1 MCLALPHRLFAH
13 IRRVLILAVAPLLL
27 VGLVLPGM
35 ALPAAAAGSVDISAG
50 GPAAAPFVA
59 DEDFSGGATA
69 AVTNA
74 ISTTGVTNPA
84 PQSVYQHNR
93 YGNFT
98 YTIPG
103 FTAGATYTIRLHF
116 AEEYWTTAG
125 SRIFNVLIDGTQV
138 LTNFDIFATAGG
150 EYKAVVEQFTETAP
164 ASGTFTIQFATVKD
178 NAQVNGIEIDPAGS
192 TGNTVTV
199 TNPGTQT
206 STAGTAASLQIH
218 ASDSASGQTLT
229 YAATGLPAGLSINA
243 SSGLISGT
251 PTTAGSST
259 VTVTAT
265 DTTGASGTATFT
277 WTVSSGSGTGGV
289 DISAGGPAAAPYAA
303 DEDFTGGATSNTTHA
318 ITTTGLT
325 DPAPQSVYQHNRYG
339 NFTYTIPGLTPGG
352 SYTVRLH
359 FAEEYWTTAGSR
371 IFNVLINGTQVL
383 TNFDIFATAGG
394 EYIAVIEPFTATA
407 SSTGTIT
414 IQFVTVKD
422 NAQVNG
428 IEINPAGSTTGN
440 TVTVTNPGTQTSTAG
455 TAASLQIH
463 ASDSASGQTLTYTA
477 TGLPAGL
484 SINASTGL
492 ITGTPTTTGTS
503 TVTVTAKD
511 TTGASGS
518 ASFSWTVNP
527 AGANTVTVTN
537 PGSQSWTVSTAASLQ
552 IQASDSAPG
561 QTLTYSATGLP
572 AGLTI
577 SSSGLISGTPTTAST
592 GSTTVKATDTTGA
605 SGSATFSWT
614 VSAAGTGCTGQSNQP
629 NFGPNVYIFNPSES
643 ATTINNTLNTIF
655 NSQKVNQF
663 GTQRYAELFDPGT
676 YTGIED
682 NIGYYVSA
690 QGLGQNPDQVAI
702 SGDMT
707 VDSFDGTGNATQNFW
722 RSVENMEVTPSA
734 GSDRWAVAQA
744 GPFRRMDI
752 HGGLNL
758 APASNGY
765 ASGGYIAD
773 SVVTGQV
780 TSVSQQQWYS
790 RDSNFGSWS
799 GGVWNMVF
807 SGVNGAPAQSF
818 PSPPETVLATTPV
831 SRDVPYLYVDSSGN
845 YNVFAPALRT
855 NASGPSWAGGST
867 PGTSVPM
874 SDFFVVTPSD
884 TAAQMN
890 AALAEGCNLFF
901 TPGVYNIDQTLNV
914 NNPNTIIL
922 GIGMPTLIP
931 IGGVDTMH
939 VADVD
944 GVRIDGLIFDAGT
957 TNSNTL
963 LQIGPA
969 GSSAN
974 HAANPI
980 SVQDTFFRIGGDIA
994 GQATNSLVVNANN
1007 TLIDDIWAWRADH
1020 GNSGTVGWTIN
1031 TAAHGLVVNG
1041 NNVLA
1046 TGLFVEHY
1054 QNYQVQ
1060 WFGNGGETI
1069 FFQDEMP
1076 YDAPNQA
1083 AWMNGSVDGYAA
1095 YEVGPN
1101 VTTHTAYGL
1110 GSYCYFNVDPS
1121 LIADHAFET
1130 PTGSGIHFHDILTV
1144 SLGGVG
1150 VIEHVIN
1157 ETGSATPSNT
1167 TPVDITSYP

>member
-1 MCLALPHRLFAH
+1 MCLAPPHRLLAR
-13 IRRVLILAVAPLLL
+13 IRRVLLVAFAPLLL
-27 VGLVLPGM
+27 VGLVLPGT
-35 ALPAAAAGSVDISAG
+35 APPAAAASSGGVDISAG

-59 DEDFSGGATA
+59 DEDFTGGATA
-69 AVTNA
+69 A
-74 ISTTGVTNPA
+74 
-84 PQSVYQHNR
+84 
-93 YGNFT
+93 
-98 YTIPG
+98 
-103 FTAGATYTIRLHF
+103 
-116 AEEYWTTAG
+116 
-125 SRIFNVLIDGTQV
+125 
-138 LTNFDIFATAGG
+138 
-150 EYKAVVEQFTETAP
+150 
-164 ASGTFTIQFATVKD
+164 
-178 NAQVNGIEIDPAGS
+178 
-192 TGNTVTV
+192 
-199 TNPGTQT
+199 
-206 STAGTAASLQIH
+206 
-218 ASDSASGQTLT
+218 
-229 YAATGLPAGLSINA
+229 
-243 SSGLISGT
+243 
-251 PTTAGSST
+251 
-259 VTVTAT
+259 
-265 DTTGASGTATFT
+265 
-277 WTVSSGSGTGGV
+277 
-289 DISAGGPAAAPYAA
+289 
-303 DEDFTGGATSNTTHA
+303 TTHA
-318 ITTTGLT
+318 ITTTGLANA
-325 DPAPQSVYQHNRYG
+325 APQSVYQHNRYG
-339 NFTYTIPGLTPGG
+339 NFTYTIPGLTAGA

-371 IFNVLINGTQVL
+371 IFNVVINGTQVL

-428 IEINPAGSTTGN
+428 IEVYPSGST
-440 TVTVTNPGTQTSTAG
+440 
-455 TAASLQIH
+455 
-463 ASDSASGQTLTYTA
+463 
-477 TGLPAGL
+477 
-484 SINASTGL
+484 
-492 ITGTPTTTGTS
+492 
-503 TVTVTAKD
+503 
-511 TTGASGS
+511 
-518 ASFSWTVNP
+518 
-527 AGANTVTVTN
+527 ANTVTVTS
-537 PGSQSWTVSTAASLQ
+537 PGAQSWIVGTAASLQ
-552 IQASDSAPG
+552 IQASDSASG

-572 AGLTI
+572 AGLSINSGT
-577 SSSGLISGTPTTAST
+577 GLISGTPTAASSGSITVTAQ
-592 GSTTVKATDTTGA
+592 DTTGA
-605 SGSATFSWT
+605 SGSATFTWT
-614 VSAAGTGCTGQSNQP
+614 VSTAGTGCTGQSNQP

-663 GTQRYAELFDPGT
+663 GTQRYAELFLPGT
-676 YTGIED
+676 YSGIED

-702 SGDMT
+702 TGDMT

-722 RSVENMEVTPSA
+722 RSVENMEITPSA

-780 TSVSQQQWYS
+780 SSVSQQQWYS

-807 SGVNGAPAQSF
+807 SGVNGAPAQTF
-818 PSPPETVLATTPV
+818 PSPPETTLATTPV

-855 NASGPSWAGGST
+855 NASGPSWASGST
-867 PGTSVPM
+867 PGVSIPM
-874 SDFFVVTPSD
+874 SDFFVATPSNS
-884 TAAQMN
+884 AAQMN

-901 TPGVYNIDQTLNV
+901 TPGVYNIDSTINV
-914 NNPNTIIL
+914 NNPNAIIL

-944 GVRIDGLIFDAGT
+944 GVRIEGLIFDAGT

-994 GQATNSLVVNANN
+994 GQATNSLVVNSNN

-1031 TAAHGLVVNG
+1031 TAQHGLIVNG
-1041 NNVLA
+1041 QNVLA

-1130 PTGSGIHFHDILTV
+1130 PTGSGIHFQDILTV

-1157 ETGSATPSNT
+1157 ETGGATPSNT
-1167 TPVDITSYP
+1167 TPVDITSFP